1 MLLAGAFSEGA
12 LFDAA
17 LHEIEERGVL
27 CVAIVEAI
35 ERGKCE
41 RELACVEAIDVGVDF
56 REHGV
61 DAVVEGVGVGAANN
75 TSVFE
80 LVFVHFDA
88 GGKKS
93 ALCVVA
99 HFDLYE
105 AGVCGR
111 CLMFAVENDA
121 SLYDIHNLLFL
132 VSAFNFLVSGRV
144 SVSRSKVY
152 KYEQMRANIVQSRGV
167 CVRVIR

>member
-1 MLLAGAFSEGA
+1 MLLAGTFSEGA
-12 LFDAA
+12 LLNTS

-41 RELACVEAIDVGVDF
+41 RELACVEAIDVCVDF

-75 TSVFE
+75 ASVFE
-80 LVFVHFDA
+80 LVFIDFDA

-99 HFDLYE
+99 HFDLNE

-121 SLYDIHNLLFL
+121 SLYDIHILF
-132 VSAFNFLVSGRV
+132 VFG
-144 SVSRSKVY
+144 
-152 KYEQMRANIVQSRGV
+152 
-167 CVRVIR
+167 IRF